1 VYLAGH
7 QPHAVALSMAKGADL
22 MVAASQTETQGLVLA
37 ETLALGV
44 PVVAIEGPGV
54 ADSVRDGIDGLIVS
68 AEPGAEQRARLAAAL
83 LGLARDPA
91 RRAALAEAARSGA
104 GRFDMAARI
113 ASIVALYRE
122 LLAEPR

>member
-1 VYLAGH
+1 
-7 QPHAVALSMAKGADL
+7 
-22 MVAASQTETQGLVLA
+22 VLA